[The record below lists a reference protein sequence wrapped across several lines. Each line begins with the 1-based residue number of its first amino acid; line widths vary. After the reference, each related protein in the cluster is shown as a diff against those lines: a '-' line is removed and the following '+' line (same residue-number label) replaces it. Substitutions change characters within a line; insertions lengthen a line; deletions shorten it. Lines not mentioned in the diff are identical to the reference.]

1 MRPLVVSDV
10 GKGGGVVVDD
20 GLMFSCSK
28 FEVDDPSGEGW
39 FVPLM

>member
-1 MRPLVVSDV
+1 MGLLLSLDIGECV
-10 GKGGGVVVDD
+10 GVVVDD

-28 FEVDDPSGEGW
+28 FEVDDPGGEGW